1 MMHIINIQN
10 VAMMYIIN
18 IAIMNIINIAMMMHI
33 KFVVWSPVAIKP
45 DLLLIV
51 LISLTMHHR
60 KFIYTRYR
68 SMYKAYCITQ
78 YILC

>member
-1 MMHIINIQN
+1 
-10 VAMMYIIN
+10 MYIIN
-18 IAIMNIINIAMMMHI
+18 IAIMYIINIAMMHI

-60 KFIYTRYR
+60 KFIYTCYI

-78 YILC
+78 CIPW